1 MYYSVTQCSSLDI
14 VIGFIGL
21 GLLSFK
27 TRQIKLQTIST
38 LKDFFF
44 FFCPSVIFL
53 FMYAT
58 IRHTL
63 ITKNTSKI
71 HRVSEQEAKALV
83 HGASATLVNGA
94 CKGREIHI

>member
-1 MYYSVTQCSSLDI
+1 
-14 VIGFIGL
+14 
-21 GLLSFK
+21 
-27 TRQIKLQTIST
+27 
-38 LKDFFF
+38 
-44 FFCPSVIFL
+44 
-53 FMYAT
+53 MYAT

-83 HGASATLVNGA
+83 HGGSATLVNGA

>member
-1 MYYSVTQCSSLDI
+1 LEL
-14 VIGFIGL
+14 FIGL

-27 TRQIKLQTIST
+27 TRQIKLQTIPT

-44 FFCPSVIFL
+44 LSFCYLPFHVC
-53 FMYAT
+53 YNK
-58 IRHTL
+58 TL

-83 HGASATLVNGA
+83 RGGSATLVNGA